1 VVYDFDVDIDLVDR
15 KQIIDC
21 LDCVFAGIADS
32 DGMRRH
38 NTGIYLQNIPHDP
51 LTNISSIDHKS
62 AAQQGY
68 LKLDFLNN
76 SIYQGVQDQ
85 AHLNRLLH
93 TEPLWDLLTHPEVVS
108 QLAHVGNYVAL
119 LQQYKPTSVEQLAM
133 LLAVIRPAKRY
144 LIGRSW
150 AEIEREI
157 WKRPLDGEYH
167 YNKSHAVA
175 YACSVLV
182 QLNLLCERVS
192 WGNS

>member
-1 VVYDFDVDIDLVDR
+1 
-15 KQIIDC
+15 
-21 LDCVFAGIADS
+21 
-32 DGMRRH
+32 
-38 NTGIYLQNIPHDP
+38 
-51 LTNISSIDHKS
+51 
-62 AAQQGY
+62 
-68 LKLDFLNN
+68 
-76 SIYQGVQDQ
+76 
-85 AHLNRLLH
+85 
-93 TEPLWDLLTHPEVVS
+93 
-108 QLAHVGNYVAL
+108 VGNYVAL

-167 YNKSHAVA
+167 YKKSHAVA

-192 WGNS
+192 WGKS